1 MSDKIKLFI
10 CVFIG
15 ISIPFLIRTTVL
27 GYPIAGVSSPYL
39 TIYLH
44 SLDII
49 LALIFAFLAWRNKGF
64 PLSGQENVDKL
75 WITLFFW
82 IFLQT
87 LWAQYPLISWV
98 WGVRLYLLIGIL
110 WYVIRLK
117 NFNRQIA
124 FIGKGLVIGMLGQ
137 ALIVITQMILQKNIG
152 LPLVVEP
159 TLSRELAGV
168 AKVSIL
174 DNVWIRGYG
183 TFSHPNILAFAG
195 ITALILVYK
204 KVIGNKLAVIL
215 YILTLFVVGMFDH
228 YILTSIQALVIGVL
242 VGIIL
247 KHSIKVDFTNILNR
261 ILIILLHIL
270 VLMSF
275 SKLALTLL
283 FIADYIYLTSLFDR
297 KMFYVE
303 QFKNKIKSL
312 PRVIVNIGAGV
323 GIITLWALPYQQIL
337 DTIFKRVFYLQDA
350 VNIIK
355 SNLWFGVGLGQ
366 YVANLSV
373 NREFW
378 QYEPVHNVLVL
389 LLSELGL
396 VGVFILIAIIV
407 MGCYTTQY
415 GYKKQR

>member
-1 MSDKIKLFI
+1 MRNKIKLLI
-10 CVFIG
+10 CVLIG
-15 ISIPFLIRTTVL
+15 LSIPFLVRTTIL
-27 GYPIAGVSSPYL
+27 AYPIAGVNSPYL

-49 LALIFAFLAWRNKGF
+49 LVSFFGLLAWRNKSF
-64 PLSGQENVDKL
+64 PLSSPKIVDKL

-82 IFLQT
+82 IFLQL
-87 LWAQYPLISWV
+87 LWAEYPLISWV
-98 WGVRLYLLIGIL
+98 WGGRLYLLVGIL
-110 WYVIRLK
+110 WYVSRSREFVSEIIWISRG
-117 NFNRQIA
+117 F
-124 FIGKGLVIGMLGQ
+124 VIGMLGQ

-204 KVIGNKLAVIL
+204 KIIGNKSAVIL
-215 YILTLFVVGMFDH
+215 YALTLFAVGMFDH
-228 YILTSIQALVIGVL
+228 YIMTSIQAIIITGL
-242 VGIIL
+242 VGISLNLNIKL
-247 KHSIKVDFTNILNR
+247 DFAHSINKI
-261 ILIILLHIL
+261 IIILLHIL
-270 VLMSF
+270 IILSF
-275 SKLALTLL
+275 SKLALALL
-283 FIADYIYLTSLFDR
+283 LIVDFMYLTSLFDK

-312 PRVIVNIGAGV
+312 PRIIINIGACV
-323 GIITLWALPYQQIL
+323 GIIMLWTLPYQQIL
-337 DTIFKRVFYLQDA
+337 DTILKRVFYLHDA
-350 VNIIK
+350 VNMIK

-407 MGCYTTQY
+407 MGCYNTQY
-415 GYKKQR
+415 GYKK

>member
-1 MSDKIKLFI
+1 MSDKIKLLI
-10 CVFIG
+10 YVLVG
-15 ISIPFLIRTTVL
+15 LSIPFLIRTTILV
-27 GYPIAGVSSPYL
+27 YPIAGVNSPYL

-49 LALIFAFLAWRNKGF
+49 LALIFAFLAWRNKGV

-87 LWAQYPLISWV
+87 LWAQYPLITWV
-98 WGVRLYLLIGIL
+98 WGVRLYLLVGIL
-110 WYVIRLK
+110 WCVIRLK
-117 NFNRQIA
+117 NFNRQI
-124 FIGKGLVIGMLGQ
+124 GLISRGFVIGMLGQ

-152 LPLVVEP
+152 LPLVIEP
-159 TLSRELAGV
+159 VLSRELAGV

-174 DNVWIRGYG
+174 DNILIRAYG
-183 TFSHPNILAFAG
+183 TFPHPNILAFAG
-195 ITALILVYK
+195 IMSLILVYK
-204 KVIGNKLAVIL
+204 KIIGNKLAIIL

-228 YILTSIQALVIGVL
+228 YILTSIQAIIITGL
-242 VGIIL
+242 VGISL
-247 KHSIKVDFTNILNR
+247 NLNIKLDFARKLNQTMIVLLN
-261 ILIILLHIL
+261 ILIIL
-270 VLMSF
+270 SF
-275 SKLALTLL
+275 SKLALALL
-283 FIADYIYLTSLFDR
+283 LIVDFMYLTSLFNK

-303 QFKNKIKSL
+303 QFQNKIKSL
-312 PRVIVNIGAGV
+312 PRVIVNIGMGV
-323 GIITLWALPYQQIL
+323 GIIMLWILPYQQIL
-337 DTIFKRVFYLQDA
+337 DTILKRVFYLQDA
-350 VNIIK
+350 VNMIE

-366 YVANLSV
+366 YVVNLPS

-415 GYKKQR
+415 GFKK

>member
-1 MSDKIKLFI
+1 VL
-10 CVFIG
+10 IG
-15 ISIPFLIRTTVL
+15 LSIPFLVRTTIL
-27 GYPIAGVSSPYL
+27 AYPIAGVNSPYL

-49 LALIFAFLAWRNKGF
+49 LALIFGLLAWRNKSF
-64 PLSGQENVDKL
+64 PLNGGNFVDKL

-82 IFLQT
+82 IFLQI
-87 LWAQYPLISWV
+87 LWSEYPLISWV
-98 WGVRLYLLIGIL
+98 WGVRLYLLVGIL
-110 WYVIRLK
+110 WYIIRLK
-117 NFNRQIA
+117 NFNRQIELISRG
-124 FIGKGLVIGMLGQ
+124 FVIGMLGQ

-159 TLSRELAGV
+159 VLSRELAGV

-174 DNVWIRGYG
+174 DNILIRGYG
-183 TFSHPNILAFAG
+183 TFPHPNILAFAG
-195 ITALILVYK
+195 IMALILVYK
-204 KVIGNKLAVIL
+204 KIIGNKLAIIIYV
-215 YILTLFVVGMFDH
+215 LTLFVVGMFDH

-247 KHSIKVDFTNILNR
+247 KYSIKVDFTNILNR

-283 FIADYIYLTSLFDR
+283 FIVDYIYLTSLFDR

-312 PRVIVNIGAGV
+312 PRIIINIGSGV
-323 GIITLWALPYQQIL
+323 GIIILWILPYQQIL
-337 DTIFKRVFYLQDA
+337 GTVFKRVFYLQDA
-350 VNIIK
+350 VNMIK

-366 YVANLSV
+366 YIANLSS

-378 QYEPVHNVLVL
+378 QYEPIHNVLLL

-396 VGVFILIAIIV
+396 IGMFILMAIIV
-407 MGCYTTQY
+407 IGCYTKQY